1 MTRKRQDRPG
11 EPGRIGKDS
20 DTMPPREIGRA
31 PPKRGDATDGASDN
45 DVPDKGNDFPVAGD
59 DQNFFA

>member
-11 EPGRIGKDS
+11 DAGRNEKDS
-20 DTMPPREIGRA
+20 GTMPPREIGRA
-31 PPKRGDATDGASDN
+31 PPEGGDATDGA
-45 DVPDKGNDFPVAGD
+45 PDKGNDFPVTDD

>member
-11 EPGRIGKDS
+11 ESGRNEKDS
-20 DTMPPREIGRA
+20 GTMPPREIGRA
-31 PPKRGDATDGASDN
+31 SPEGGDATDGASDKGA
-45 DVPDKGNDFPVAGD
+45 PDKGNDFPVTDD